1 MFTQTSQS
9 MNKISFLVTAAAG
22 LLFSSCAS
30 DLAVERVPMRQSD
43 AASDNADRLHQSVN
57 AHRRS
62 LGKPPLRRHSG
73 LDRLAYRHSRFMAAN
88 RGKFTLGSE
97 NISHHGFEDRALMAK
112 RAYRM
117 QAVAE
122 NVAGGKIEGDIPAA
136 LTRSWTKSS
145 KHHDNL
151 SQDWD
156 ATGLG
161 VHVADDGMV
170 YATQLFA
177 TENRSHS
184 ALTDRL
190 TSF

>member
-1 MFTQTSQS
+1 
-9 MNKISFLVTAAAG
+9 MNKLSLLATATSA

-30 DLAVERVPMRQSD
+30 DLTVERVSMRQSG
-43 AASDNADRLHQSVN
+43 ATSDTADRLHQSIN
-57 AHRRS
+57 AHRRTI
-62 LGKPPLRRHSG
+62 GKPALRRHSG
-73 LDRLAYRHSRFMAAN
+73 LDRLAYQHSRFMAAN

-97 NISHHGFEDRALMAK
+97 NISHYGFEDRALMAK

-117 QAVAE
+117 QSVAE

-136 LTRSWTKSS
+136 LLSSWTTST
-145 KHHDNL
+145 KHNYNL

-177 TENRSHS
+177 MENRSHS